1 MMHETVIWHLGDI
14 TLHART
20 LIMTWIVMAFLIIMS
35 IIASRRLT
43 SGTPGKLQ
51 NFLEWIVDFIKS
63 LISDNMDY
71 KKGAPLLSYLL
82 TLIVFIFF
90 SNILGLIPNVFAPLF
105 HWVEFAQ
112 LNKILGDVL
121 IASPTADI
129 NTTLALATLTIILV
143 LGSGIKYKGV
153 HYFHHFIEPIPVFL
167 PIHLIDFGAKL
178 MTLAFRLFGNI
189 YAGEVLIA
197 AMLMIP
203 GLMLAGTLI
212 PMPVW
217 LGFSIFIGAIQSFV
231 FTVLTIAYISQAV
244 TSES

>member
-1 MMHETVIWHLGDI
+1 MHETIVWHLGNI
-14 TLHART
+14 TLHAKT
-20 LIMTWIVMAFLIIMS
+20 LIMTWIVMAFLIIFS
-35 IIASRRLT
+35 ILATRKLT

-51 NFLEWIVDFIKS
+51 NVLEWVVDFVKS
-63 LISDNMDY
+63 LISDSMDY

-105 HWVEFAQ
+105 VGIEFDQ
-112 LNKILGDVL
+112 VNKILGDV
-121 IASPTADI
+121 IMASPTADI

-143 LGSGIKYKGV
+143 VVWGIRFKGAG
-153 HYFHHFIEPIPVFL
+153 YFHHFLEPYPFFL
-167 PIHLIDFGAKL
+167 PIHIIDFIAKP

-197 AMLMIP
+197 VMLMLP
-203 GLMLAGTLI
+203 GLLVAGTVL

-244 TSES
+244 ASDH